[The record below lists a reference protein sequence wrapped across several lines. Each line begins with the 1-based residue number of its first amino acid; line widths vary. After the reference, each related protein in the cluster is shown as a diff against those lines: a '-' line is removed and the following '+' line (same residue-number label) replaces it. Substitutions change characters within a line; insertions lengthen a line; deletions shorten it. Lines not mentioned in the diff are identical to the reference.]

1 MRFILKGLQ
10 WCVLVWFLLAALHR
24 RLKSQATPIDRRG
37 DWLSQHKDRILLAN
51 SEASKF
57 RLAFHFFEG
66 TEAWKKLGG
75 NLGCMAVK

>member
-1 MRFILKGLQ
+1 MKSERVVLWEKGG
-10 WCVLVWFLLAALHR
+10 V
-24 RLKSQATPIDRRG
+24 SQNG
-37 DWLSQHKDRILLAN
+37 GILLAN

-75 NLGCMAVK
+75 NLGFIVVK

>member
-1 MRFILKGLQ
+1 MDPTAEFAQLGPNPTL
-10 WCVLVWFLLAALHR
+10 
-24 RLKSQATPIDRRG
+24 
-37 DWLSQHKDRILLAN
+37 ILLAN

-75 NLGCMAVK
+75 NLGSLVVK